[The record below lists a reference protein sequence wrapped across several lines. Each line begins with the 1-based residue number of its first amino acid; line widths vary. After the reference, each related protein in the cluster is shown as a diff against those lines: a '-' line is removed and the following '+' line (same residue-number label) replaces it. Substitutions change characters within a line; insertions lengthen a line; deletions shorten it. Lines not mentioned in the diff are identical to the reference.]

1 MTGRILNISL
11 AFVGLIVGAG
21 FASGAEVKQYFV
33 AFGSWGMLG
42 AIIAAIIMGIV
53 GFAILELGSYLQA
66 AEHTVVFNR
75 ISSPLAAKILD
86 AAVVINLFC
95 VGFVMFAGAG
105 ANLKQQ
111 FGLPT
116 WVGATLM
123 LVLILAAGLADVE
136 KASRIIGG
144 ITPALIFFL
153 VLTGIYIMIKADW
166 DFATLDAHAA
176 TVETTLP
183 NWLVSSINYVGFSVI
198 VVVSMAI
205 CMGGSMLDPK
215 EAGRGGLAGG
225 LLFGGLLFLSAL
237 TMYLSVAT
245 VGSEELPM
253 LAVINGMGSYL
264 GVAMSIV
271 IYGMIFNTA
280 FGMFY
285 PLGKRMSAKN
295 PSRFRLYF
303 FSITIVGYILSAVG
317 FKNLI
322 GWVYPALGY
331 AGLVLAV
338 VICWGWVRSR
348 KDINAEAAAR
358 KDAFSKSVDSRA
370 KDHITLDTPVW
381 EADK

>member
-1 MTGRILNISL
+1 MTGRIFTISL

-33 AFGSWGMLG
+33 AFGSLGMLG
-42 AIIAAIIMGIV
+42 AIIAAIIMGII

-75 ISSPLAAKILD
+75 ISSPITAKLLD

-105 ANLKQQ
+105 SNLKQQ

-123 LVLILAAGLADVE
+123 LILIIGAGMFDVE

-144 ITPALIFFL
+144 ITPFLIFFL
-153 VLTGIYIMIKADW
+153 VLTAIYIAFKADW
-166 DFATLDAHAA
+166 NFPHLDESAA

-183 NWLVSSINYVGFSVI
+183 NWIVSSINYVGFSVI

-205 CMGGSMLDPK
+205 CIGGTMLCPK

-225 LLFGGLLFLSAL
+225 LLFGTLLFISAM
-237 TMYLSVAT
+237 TMYLSVDT
-245 VGSEELPM
+245 VGNEELPM
-253 LAVINGMGSYL
+253 LAVINSLHPAL
-264 GVAMSIV
+264 GLAMAVV

-285 PLGKRMSAKN
+285 PLGKRMSAKK
-295 PSRFRLYF
+295 PERFRLYF
-303 FSITIVGYILSAVG
+303 IGITLLGFVLSAVG

-338 VICWGWVRSR
+338 VICYGWVRHR
-348 KDINAEAAAR
+348 KQINETASYRRAV
-358 KDAFSKSVDSRA
+358 DAQQ

-381 EADK
+381 VPDTVRD